1 MTKESYRSNV
11 LIFNEL
17 NACSQRNPTV
27 FLVLITLLLPQE
39 LFEDFLVIPNTDL
52 IFEDVDVVDKE
63 LFDLLLIVGD
73 FTALLDTLA
82 NDDANPL

>member
-1 MTKESYRSNV
+1 MTKTSYRSNV

-17 NACSQRNPTV
+17 NACSQRSPTV

-63 LFDLLLIVGD
+63 LFVLLIVGD